1 VENQIPKIFFYGNV
15 LSHSGYG
22 TAARAY
28 IHALHDAATD
38 MSVISTDQLSLG
50 LVFDP
55 LVASCMRKRIIPQL
69 HLWHAE
75 PNDVMRL
82 KKSFPRLVV
91 LTTWETDLLPSCYVD
106 ALNRASEIWVPS
118 VYNSEVF
125 QRQLKTRVFVLPHP
139 AHAPTAQHF
148 DREAFNREAGLPDD
162 SFVFVS
168 VGTWQERKNLPGV
181 IEAFLR
187 AFPDEPKAHLIIKTS
202 LRFMEEKMV
211 HEQIAAAVARAH
223 FRNKKPAMAR
233 IRIYPHFLP
242 EERIAQ
248 LAARTDCYISLHR
261 SEGWCYPLFDAACS
275 GTPVIST
282 GYSGPMDYLDARCD
296 RLVRYKLIPASQ
308 AQQKAR
314 FAFDSTM
321 SWAEPDIEHAA
332 MLMRDVYEH
341 RQEAK
346 ERAAERAPLLRER
359 YSMQA
364 IGRMA
369 AQRLTHLAANL
380 PRYESAPAKF
390 LHSPSVGASL
400 LTTPGTAWGSPSP
413 PSSCN

>member
-1 VENQIPKIFFYGNV
+1 MGNKIPNIFFYGNV

-38 MSVISTDQLSLG
+38 MSVISTDQFPSG
-50 LVFDP
+50 LVLDP
-55 LVASCMRKRIIPQL
+55 LVTSCMGKRMIPEL
-69 HLWHAE
+69 HLWHTE

-82 KKSFPRLVV
+82 KTFFPQLVV
-91 LTTWETDLLPSCYVD
+91 LTTWETDLLPPCYVE
-106 ALNRASEIWVPS
+106 ALNRAAEVWVPS
-118 VYNSEVF
+118 VYNFEVF

-139 AHAPTAQHF
+139 VHAMMAPRF
-148 DREAFNREAGLPDD
+148 DREVFDREAGLPEG
-162 SFVFVS
+162 SFVFVT

-181 IEAFLR
+181 IEAFMR
-187 AFPDEPKAHLIIKTS
+187 AFPEEPDALLIIKTS
-202 LRFMEEKMV
+202 LGFMERMMV
-211 HEQIAAAVARAH
+211 HEQIAAAIARAH
-223 FRNKKPAMAR
+223 FDDKEAAMAR

-248 LAARTDCYISLHR
+248 LAARADCYLSLHR

-282 GYSGPMDYLDARCD
+282 GYSGPMDYLDAQCD

-332 MLMRDVYEH
+332 TLMRDVYEH

-359 YSMQA
+359 YSMGA
-364 IGRMA
+364 VGRMA
-369 AQRLTHLAANL
+369 TQRLTHLAENL
-380 PRYESAPAKF
+380 PRYESALAKY
-390 LHSPSVGASL
+390 LHTPSVGASM
-400 LTTPGTAWGSPSP
+400 LTTPCMAWGSPSQQ
-413 PSSCN
+413 SSCN

>member
-1 VENQIPKIFFYGNV
+1 MVNQTPKIYFYGCV
-15 LSHSGYG
+15 FAPSGYG

-28 IHALHDAATD
+28 IHALQDAATD
-38 MSVISTDQLSLG
+38 MSVISTDRFPSG
-50 LVFDP
+50 LVLDP
-55 LVASCMRKRIIPQL
+55 LVASCMSKRMIPQL
-69 HLWHAE
+69 HLWHTE

-91 LTTWETDLLPSCYVD
+91 LTTWETDLLPSCYVE

-118 VYNSEVF
+118 VYNFEVF
-125 QRQLKTRVFVLPHP
+125 QRQLKTRVFILPHP
-139 AHAPTAQHF
+139 AYAPTAQHF
-148 DREAFNREAGLPDD
+148 DRDAFDREAGLPEG

-187 AFPDEPKAHLIIKTS
+187 AFPEEPKAHLIIKTS

-223 FRNKKPAMAR
+223 PRNKEAAMAR
-233 IRIYPHFLP
+233 IRIYPQFWP

-248 LAARTDCYISLHR
+248 LAARADCYLSLHR
-261 SEGWCYPLFDAACS
+261 SEGWCYPLFDAACN

-282 GYSGPMDYLDARCD
+282 GYSGPMDYLDTRCD
-296 RLVRYKLIPASQ
+296 RLVRYELIPVSQ
-308 AQQKAR
+308 ARQKAR
-314 FAFDSTM
+314 FAFDPTM

-332 MLMRDVYEH
+332 TLIRDVYEH

-346 ERAAERAPLLRER
+346 KRAAERAPLLRER
-359 YSMQA
+359 YSMEA
-364 IGRMA
+364 VGRMA

-400 LTTPGTAWGSPSP
+400 LTTRGTAWGSPSP
-413 PSSCN
+413 RSSCN